1 MTETTDSAAS
11 ALSGETPG
19 LYGSETFAGIA
30 DEDALEGEAPGASG
44 ASGTFRDGSGGAP
57 GTEDAD
63 WELSAD
69 DLPVPEENLRSFSA
83 RCRELGLSREQAE
96 GLLGWHKEQFARDAA
111 EAESGERDVLDAWKK
126 EILADRDFG
135 GMHMKRTVADARRA
149 LAAFD
154 PDGSLRRL
162 LRETRYQYHPQ
173 VIRAVAAVGR
183 AMGEHGFVNG
193 SGGSAP
199 RPLADRYFERS

>member
-19 LYGSETFAGIA
+19 LCGSEAFAGIA
-30 DEDALEGEAPGASG
+30 DEDGLEGSA
-44 ASGTFRDGSGGAP
+44 GGAP
-57 GTEDAD
+57 GDGPAPRAEDAD